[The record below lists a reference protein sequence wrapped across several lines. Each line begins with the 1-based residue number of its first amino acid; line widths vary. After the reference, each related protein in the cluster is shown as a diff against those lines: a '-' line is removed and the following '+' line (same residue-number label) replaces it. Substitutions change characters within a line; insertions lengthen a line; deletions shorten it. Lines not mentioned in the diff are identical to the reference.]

1 MWSQNILSCCSDI
14 TSYRIRTF
22 LNSPLGSDR
31 LASIVDTALWNSEAM
46 TRAAL
51 VNLQSYAEFSGT
63 QFDPSIRKKVDG
75 ENQDAESVSELTRL
89 RWPSSSCGPFSEAF
103 IE

>member
-1 MWSQNILSCCSDI
+1 MWSQNIFSCCSNI
-14 TSYRIRTF
+14 ISYRIRTF

-46 TRAAL
+46 TRASL

-75 ENQDAESVSELTRL
+75 ENQDAESVSKLTRL